1 MPDEITI
8 KEALSVL
15 KYIEGKY
22 NYYSE
27 YFRKYQDENAKL
39 YIMPITYNLQAQA
52 FIYKKQRNDE

>member
-39 YIMPITYNLQAQA
+39 YIMPITYNL
-52 FIYKKQRNDE
+52 